1 VEAPPR
7 NGIPRC
13 AAGCIFVCVAGKAG
27 SASLSRA
34 MQVLICTPYRGR
46 TLSGSPAALSHSR
59 TLTHSRAHA
68 KLSLLRRF
76 NRARTADCIGFCSG
90 KISTHSSPRRR
101 GGVGVKSTRTLLTHT
116 RLFSRLSL
124 SRRVV
129 SKESATLG
137 YSRAALNKA
146 MQSDWVRALSASA
159 RIATRASGVA
169 AIRLMGLLFSKQ
181 MTTNKRR

>member
-1 VEAPPR
+1 VEAPSR

-13 AAGCIFVCVAGKAG
+13 AAGCICVCVAGKAG

-101 GGVGVKSTRTLLTHT
+101 GGVGGEKHSRPKLALEPRSQRESANIVQHPFDTHS
-116 RLFSRLSL
+116 LVFSPLSL
-124 SRRVV
+124 
-129 SKESATLG
+129 
-137 YSRAALNKA
+137 
-146 MQSDWVRALSASA
+146 
-159 RIATRASGVA
+159 
-169 AIRLMGLLFSKQ
+169 
-181 MTTNKRR
+181 